1 MKAAYFGQSTCFSP
15 SSHEFDSQRT
25 QKNFKGKIIDVA
37 QVNQPPLLE
46 ERGQWLEDV
55 DQIHL
60 ALASRKPE
68 LQKNDTGTTLI

>member
-1 MKAAYFGQSTCFSP
+1 MRSADFGQSTFFSP
-15 SSHEFDSQRT
+15 SSHEFDSQRS

-37 QVNQPPLLE
+37 QVNQPLLFE

-60 ALASRKPE
+60 VLASSKPA
-68 LQKNDTGTTLI
+68 LQKMIQVRP